1 MAALDFSPLDG
12 PLVAGEGR
20 ARRRA
25 LRNGRAAVAEFS
37 LLQWLGLVFVG
48 FAWLVL
54 VPTVVVLLSVTLEWF
69 LERGP
74 TPDYQLGAPLFIGG
88 SAIAL
93 IGLVVLTRLLV
104 LPPRWGR
111 WVRMQRFAEAHDL
124 VFVRR
129 ATRDDLPAGV
139 ANAEAGVGLL
149 TDAFLDPASGMVV
162 GNAGE
167 GIGRQGFVLVPEG
180 APDDGDLAPGE
191 EPLRGFDLVATRDG
205 RLGLRHRSVGRS
217 SASIRRLFATA
228 DAVRRGDQAAI
239 R

>member
-1 MAALDFSPLDG
+1 MAPLDFSPLDG

-37 LLQWLGLVFVG
+37 LVQWLGLVFVG

-54 VPTVVVLLSVTLEWF
+54 VPTVVVLLGVTLEWF

-74 TPDYQLGAPLFIGG
+74 TPDYQLGAPLFVGG

-93 IGLVVLTRLLV
+93 IGLAILTRLLV

-111 WVRMQRFAEAHDL
+111 WVRMQRFAEANDL

-149 TDAFLDPASGMVV
+149 TDAFLDPATGIVA

-167 GIGRQGFVLVPEG
+167 GIGRQGFVLVPDG
-180 APDDGDLAPGE
+180 APDDDLAPGE
-191 EPLRGFDLVATRDG
+191 APLRGFDLVATRDG

-217 SASIRRLFATA
+217 SAGIRALFATV
-228 DAVRRGDQAAI
+228 DAVRRGDRTAI

>member
-1 MAALDFSPLDG
+1 MAALDFSLLDG

-20 ARRRA
+20 TRRRA
-25 LRNGRAAVAEFS
+25 LRGGRSPLAEFS
-37 LLQWLGLVFVG
+37 LGQWLGLVFVG

-54 VPTVVVLLSVTLEWF
+54 VPTVVVLLTVTLEWF

-93 IGLVVLTRLLV
+93 IGLAVLTRLLV

-111 WVRMQRFAEAHDL
+111 WVRMQRFAEANDL

-149 TDAFLDPASGMVV
+149 TDAFLDAATGIVV

-167 GIGRQGFVLVPEG
+167 GIGRQGFVLVPDG
-180 APDDGDLAPGE
+180 ASDDDLAPGE
-191 EPLRGFDLVATRDG
+191 APLRGFDLVATRDG

-217 SASIRRLFATA
+217 SASIRSLFATA